1 MDREKRTSLVLMGTV
16 KNSAFST
23 AVALSLMGKTA
34 SVPAGI
40 LVTVLIILFLVAAPH
55 WLRPHPNSERAPE
68 DGAGE

>member
-1 MDREKRTSLVLMGTV
+1 MGTV

-34 SVPAGI
+34 SVPGV
-40 LVTVLIILFLVAAPH
+40 LVTVSIILFLVAAPH
-55 WLRPHPNSERAPE
+55 WLRPHSNSERAPE